1 MKQLINR
8 MVLPGITVAM
18 LGLTTSALAQ
28 WGDPNGGGQG
38 MGRDSGRMEQMREQ
52 RQQALHDKLKLN
64 GDQENAWQKFVATG
78 KELRPKKQRP
88 DPLEFAGLTAPQRM
102 EKMLGRMH
110 DREER
115 MTKML
120 GALKTFYAVL
130 TPQQQRIFD
139 DSMPQPGEHHRM
151 RRD

>member
-1 MKQLINR
+1 MKQMINR
-8 MVLPGITVAM
+8 LVLPGITVAM

-28 WGDPNGGGQG
+28 WGDSTGGGQG

-64 GDQENAWQKFVATG
+64 SSQEKAWQTFIAKG

-88 DPLEFAGLTAPQRM
+88 DPMEFAGLSAPQRM
-102 EKMLGRMH
+102 EKMLDKMH
-110 DREER
+110 DREAR
-115 MTKML
+115 MTQML

-139 DSMPQPGEHHRM
+139 DSMPRPGEHRRM

>member
-8 MVLPGITVAM
+8 VVLPGITVAM

-28 WGDPNGGGQG
+28 WGDSYGGGQG

-52 RQQALHDKLKLN
+52 RQQALHDKLKLSSS
-64 GDQENAWQKFVATG
+64 QEQAWLTFVAAG
-78 KELRPKKQRP
+78 KELRSKNKRP

-102 EKMLGRMH
+102 EKMLDRMH
-110 DREER
+110 AHEAR

-130 TPQQQRIFD
+130 TPQQQKIFD
-139 DSMPQPGEHHRM
+139 DSMPRPGEHRRM